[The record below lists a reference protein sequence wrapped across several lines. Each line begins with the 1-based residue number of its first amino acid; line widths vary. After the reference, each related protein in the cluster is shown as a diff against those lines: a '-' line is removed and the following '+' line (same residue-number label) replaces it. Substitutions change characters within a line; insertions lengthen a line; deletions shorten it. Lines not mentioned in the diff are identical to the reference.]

1 MAWNEPGNNNRD
13 PWSQGGGGK
22 NGGTP
27 PDLNEL
33 WRKLRARW
41 GGGGKERGGMLL
53 LVAALLVI
61 GWLLSGFYTVGEG
74 EAGLV
79 TRLGAYS
86 HTDRPGLRWHLPPP
100 FEHVLR
106 KVNVG
111 ILRQMAPMQTEL
123 VTRDQNLVEVGV
135 ALQFKVVSP
144 ENYAFNVDNPDD
156 TLALAATSALQQVVG
171 EHTIEEVVGK
181 GGDLSNKQAEIAAAT
196 RQLLQQILDSYHSG
210 IQLTEASLKVGP
222 PEAVVP
228 AFADAIKAVDDRK
241 NLRNEAQAYAD
252 SRVPAARAEAARGV
266 TEAQAYRD
274 QVIARAE
281 GDVARFAAVL
291 AEYRKSPQV
300 TRKRLYLDTMAEIY
314 ARSGKVL
321 VDVDKGNPSFTV
333 PVPQLQQPGAPAP
346 EPGARDSSGPA
357 AGSPPAAPP
366 AGDSNED
373 GARSRSRGGR

>member
-22 NGGTP
+22 GGGTP
-27 PDLNEL
+27 PDLNDL
-33 WRKLRARW
+33 LRQLRARW
-41 GGGGKERGGMLL
+41 GGGGKDRGGLL
-53 LVAALLVI
+53 LLAVSLLLL

-86 HTDRPGLRWHLPPP
+86 HTDQPGLRWHLPPP

-111 ILRQMAPMQTEL
+111 MLRQLAPVQTEL
-123 VTRDQNLVEVGV
+123 LTRDQNLVEVGL

-144 ENYAFNVDNPDD
+144 ENYAFNLDSPDD

-171 EHTIEEVVGK
+171 QHSMDEVVGK
-181 GGDLSNKQAEIAAAT
+181 GDFSNKQAEIAAAT
-196 RQLLQQILDSYHSG
+196 RQLLQKTLDGYNSG
-210 IQLTEASLKVGP
+210 IELTEASLKVGP
-222 PEAVVP
+222 PDAAVP
-228 AFADAIKAVDDRK
+228 AFADAIKAVEDAR
-241 NLRNEAQAYAD
+241 NMRNEAQAYAD
-252 SRVPAARAEAARGV
+252 NRVPAARAEAARNI

-321 VDVDKGNPSFTV
+321 VDVDKGSVNFAV
-333 PVPQLQQPGAPAP
+333 PVPQLQQSGAAAP
-346 EPGARDSSGPA
+346 EP
-357 AGSPPAAPP
+357 AAPV
-366 AGDSNED
+366 AGTPPVPPPPGESNED
-373 GARSRSRGGR
+373 SARSRSRGGR

>member
-13 PWSQGGGGK
+13 PWNQGGGGQ
-22 NGGTP
+22 GGGSP

-33 WRKLRARW
+33 MRKLRNRW
-41 GGGGKERGGMLL
+41 GGSGKERGGMIL
-53 LVAALLVI
+53 LVVSLLVLA
-61 GWLLSGFYTVGEG
+61 WLLSGFYTVGEG

-86 HTDRPGLRWHLPPP
+86 HTDKPGLRWHLPPP

-111 ILRQMAPMQTEL
+111 ILRQMAPVQAEL
-123 VTRDQNLVEVGV
+123 LTRDNKLVEAGV

-144 ENYAFNVDNPDD
+144 ENYAFNLDSPDD

-171 EHTIEEVVGK
+171 QHSMDELVGK
-181 GGDLSNKQAEIAAAT
+181 GDLSNKQAEIAAAT
-196 RQLLQQILDSYHSG
+196 KQLLQKMLDGYNSG
-210 IQLTEASLKVGP
+210 IELSDASLKVGP
-222 PEAVVP
+222 PEAAVP
-228 AFADAIKAVDDRK
+228 AFADAVKAVDDAR

-252 SRVPAARAEAARGV
+252 SRVPAARAEAARNI

-321 VDVDKGNPSFTV
+321 VDVERGSPSFTV

-346 EPGARDSSGPA
+346 GPEAPA
-357 AGSPPAAPP
+357 AGSAPPAPP
-366 AGDSNED
+366 AGESNED
-373 GARSRSRGGR
+373 SARSRSRGGR